1 MAEQKPADLLRDLPS
16 LRWASVVPSPH
27 DYFVAVEYE
36 SPNNL
41 VNSCMMPVSLA
52 GDIGDRHLR
61 LREVVDRIVP

>member
-41 VNSCMMPVSLA
+41 VNSCMMSVSLA
-52 GDIGDRHLR
+52 GDIGD
-61 LREVVDRIVP
+61 